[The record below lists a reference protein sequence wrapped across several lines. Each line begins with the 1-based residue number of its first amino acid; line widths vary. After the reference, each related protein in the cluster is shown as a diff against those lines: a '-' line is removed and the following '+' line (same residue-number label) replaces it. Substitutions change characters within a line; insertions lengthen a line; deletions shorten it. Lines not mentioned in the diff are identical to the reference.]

1 METILKQKQSNL
13 FYLTLSLIT
22 LLAGYAFLRYAYN
35 VTDHFPF
42 TQEIVLI
49 ILGTL
54 ATIFITALLLNKQTE
69 VEIEKE
75 QNIRYLELKTS
86 TYQLLLDLIEE
97 MTLQKNF
104 SDKELIRLQ
113 FISHKLA
120 VIASPEVIDEYQSFL
135 NVIQK
140 LSLDNSFSGEFMQLN
155 ASLASLTLQI
165 RRDILGKNDS
175 LKYSN
180 NKIDQMIKENS
191 RISLHTK

>member
-1 METILKQKQSNL
+1 MKKKPSNI
-13 FYLTLSLIT
+13 FYLTLSLLT
-22 LLAGYAFLRYAYN
+22 LLVGYAFLRYAYN

-75 QNIRYLELKTS
+75 QNIRYLDLKTT

-97 MTLQKNF
+97 MTLQENF
-104 SDKELIRLQ
+104 SSKELIRLQ

-120 VIASPEVIDEYQSFL
+120 VIASPEVIEEYQSFL
-135 NVIQK
+135 NVIK
-140 LSLDNSFSGEFMQLN
+140 NLSHDNSFSGEMMQLN

-165 RRDILGKNDS
+165 RKDILGKNDS
-175 LKYSN
+175 LVYSDK
-180 NKIDQMIKENS
+180 KITQMIQENS
-191 RISLHTK
+191 KVSFKV